1 MKKHA
6 RRGARQDAEGVCGF
20 LSDRTAI
27 QAGVEGTDHPV
38 EQTDDSG
45 KSRCKAEEQAA
56 VRVGEP
62 ALRSEEQPSRAKD
75 EKHLMLKRILAAHEQ
90 WFDVRRGYEYAGRIF
105 PGYAEF
111 HSYGEKYVLV
121 KSAKLWEVDTHE
133 YLFFVL
139 ADALDETQVRDLV
152 SFMEHDG
159 LKKVVPKPNHMSSA
173 ISLVI
178 VADSCTQEA
187 AKAVRK
193 TCFRKNFALGIRGWA
208 DLRVAVADLSAN
220 RVITNAAGKQLKTTL
235 EANLLPRS

>member
-1 MKKHA
+1 MGSA
-6 RRGARQDAEGVCGF
+6 VQPDAKGTGEQVE
-20 LSDRTAI
+20 
-27 QAGVEGTDHPV
+27 QAGSSDNFERAVAEHVAASD
-38 EQTDDSG
+38 G
-45 KSRCKAEEQAA
+45 K
-56 VRVGEP
+56 P
-62 ALRSEEQPSRAKD
+62 ALRSSDEALKAQD
-75 EKHLMLKRILAAHEQ
+75 EKQLVLKRILAAHEQ
-90 WFDVRRGYEYAGRIF
+90 WFDVRRGYEYAGRTF

-193 TCFRKNFALGIRGWA
+193 TRFRKNFALGIRGWA

>member
-1 MKKHA
+1 
-6 RRGARQDAEGVCGF
+6 
-20 LSDRTAI
+20 
-27 QAGVEGTDHPV
+27 
-38 EQTDDSG
+38 
-45 KSRCKAEEQAA
+45 
-56 VRVGEP
+56 
-62 ALRSEEQPSRAKD
+62 
-75 EKHLMLKRILAAHEQ
+75 MLKRILAAHEQ

-178 VADSCTQEA
+178 VADSCPGSGEGGAQNALPQE
-187 AKAVRK
+187 
-193 TCFRKNFALGIRGWA
+193 
-208 DLRVAVADLSAN
+208 LRPGYP
-220 RVITNAAGKQLKTTL
+220 AAGPTFGWPSPTSLRT
-235 EANLLPRS
+235 A

>member
-1 MKKHA
+1 M
-6 RRGARQDAEGVCGF
+6 
-20 LSDRTAI
+20 SDRTAI
-27 QAGVEGTDHPV
+27 QASVKGTGHPV
-38 EQTDDSG
+38 EQTDASG
-45 KSRCKAEEQAA
+45 KSRRKAEEQAA

-121 KSAKLWEVDTHE
+121 KRAKLWEVDTHE

-139 ADALDETQVRDLV
+139 ANRLDETQVRDLV
-152 SFMEHDG
+152 SFMENDG
-159 LKKVVPKPNHMSSA
+159 LAKVVPEPNHMSSA

-178 VADSCTQEA
+178 VADSCTEEA
-187 AKAVRK
+187 LRLVRK
-193 TCFRKNFALGIRGWA
+193 TKFRKNFAFGIRGWA
-208 DLRVAVADLSAN
+208 DLRVAAADLSTK
-220 RVITNAAGKQLKTTL
+220 RVTTNAMGKQLKQTI
-235 EANLLPRS
+235 EANLSVQA

>member
-1 MKKHA
+1 M
-6 RRGARQDAEGVCGF
+6 
-20 LSDRTAI
+20 SDRTAI
-27 QAGVEGTDHPV
+27 QASVKGTGHPV
-38 EQTDDSG
+38 EQTDASG

-90 WFDVRRGYEYAGRIF
+90 WFDVRRGYEYAGRTF

-139 ADALDETQVRDLV
+139 ADAL
-152 SFMEHDG
+152 MECGYNAHVYG
-159 LKKVVPKPNHMSSA
+159 AP
-173 ISLVI
+173 
-178 VADSCTQEA
+178 
-187 AKAVRK
+187 
-193 TCFRKNFALGIRGWA
+193 
-208 DLRVAVADLSAN
+208 VADLCD
-220 RVITNAAGKQLKTTL
+220 RVVELAENGLNPDDRALLEPLSRLVAQRVTL
-235 EANLLPRS
+235 ADLAERESKEA

>member
-1 MKKHA
+1 M
-6 RRGARQDAEGVCGF
+6 V
-20 LSDRTAI
+20 
-27 QAGVEGTDHPV
+27 
-38 EQTDDSG
+38 
-45 KSRCKAEEQAA
+45 
-56 VRVGEP
+56 
-62 ALRSEEQPSRAKD
+62 
-75 EKHLMLKRILAAHEQ
+75 LKRILAAHEQ
-90 WFDVRRGYEYAGRIF
+90 WFDVRRGYEYAGRTF

-178 VADSCTQEA
+178 VAIPAPRKRRRRC
-187 AKAVRK
+187 AKRASAR
-193 TCFRKNFALGIRGWA
+193 TSPWA
-208 DLRVAVADLSAN
+208 S
-220 RVITNAAGKQLKTTL
+220 AAGPTFGWPSPTSLRT
-235 EANLLPRS
+235 A

>member
-1 MKKHA
+1 M
-6 RRGARQDAEGVCGF
+6 
-20 LSDRTAI
+20 
-27 QAGVEGTDHPV
+27 
-38 EQTDDSG
+38 
-45 KSRCKAEEQAA
+45 
-56 VRVGEP
+56 RVGEP

-75 EKHLMLKRILAAHEQ
+75 DKHLVLKRILAAHEQ
-90 WFDVRRGYEYAGRIF
+90 WFDVRRGYEYAGRTF

-111 HSYGEKYVLV
+111 HSCGEKYVLV

-193 TCFRKNFALGIRGWA
+193 TRFRKNFALGIRGWA
-208 DLRVAVADLSAN
+208 DLRVAAADLSAN

>member
-27 QAGVEGTDHPV
+27 QTGVKGTGHPV
-38 EQTDDSG
+38 EQTDASG
-45 KSRCKAEEQAA
+45 KSRRKAEEQAA

-75 EKHLMLKRILAAHEQ
+75 EKHLVLKRILAAHEQ
-90 WFDVRRGYEYAGRIF
+90 WFDVRRGYEYAGRTF

-178 VADSCTQEA
+178 VADSCAQEA

-193 TCFRKNFALGIRGWA
+193 TRFRKNFALGIRGWA

>member
-1 MKKHA
+1 M
-6 RRGARQDAEGVCGF
+6 V
-20 LSDRTAI
+20 
-27 QAGVEGTDHPV
+27 
-38 EQTDDSG
+38 
-45 KSRCKAEEQAA
+45 RCAT
-56 VRVGEP
+56 
-62 ALRSEEQPSRAKD
+62 
-75 EKHLMLKRILAAHEQ
+75 
-90 WFDVRRGYEYAGRIF
+90 GYEYAGRTF

-187 AKAVRK
+187 AKAVK
-193 TCFRKNFALGIRGWA
+193 AA
-208 DLRVAVADLSAN
+208 
-220 RVITNAAGKQLKTTL
+220 ITLDDKAPQSTPTVYRRIT
-235 EANLLPRS
+235 E

>member
-27 QAGVEGTDHPV
+27 QTGVKGTGHPV
-38 EQTDDSG
+38 EQTDASG
-45 KSRCKAEEQAA
+45 KSRRKAEEQAA

-75 EKHLMLKRILAAHEQ
+75 EKHLVLKRILAAHEQ
-90 WFDVRRGYEYAGRIF
+90 WFDVRRGYEYAGRTF

-111 HSYGEKYVLV
+111 HSCGEKYVLV
-121 KSAKLWEVDTHE
+121 KRAKLWEVDTHE

-139 ADALDETQVRDLV
+139 ANRLDETQVRDLV
-152 SFMEHDG
+152 SFMENDG
-159 LKKVVPKPNHMSSA
+159 LAKVVPEPNHMSSA

-178 VADSCTQEA
+178 VADSCTEEA
-187 AKAVRK
+187 LRLVRK
-193 TCFRKNFALGIRGWA
+193 TKFRKNFAFGIRGWA
-208 DLRVAVADLSAN
+208 DLRVAAADLSTK
-220 RVITNAAGKQLKTTL
+220 RVTTNAMGKQLKQTI
-235 EANLLPRS
+235 EANLSVQA